1 MIGVIMDLN
10 ILFEDKYVIAVE
22 KPQSIPVQSDK
33 TNDEDLML
41 YVKKYLR
48 GKSGHEEPYIGLIHR
63 IDRPVGGVVV
73 FAKNKFANSELSEQI
88 RTNSIKKEYMVVVCG
103 KPNNDEGILE
113 DYMKKLVTIN
123 MSKITNS
130 DDKNAKL
137 ARLKYN
143 TVETLED
150 KEYGLL
156 SLVKVELYTG
166 RHHQIRLQLS
176 NNMMPIWGD
185 NKYNKVFVKKKEF
198 TNIALWSYKYVF
210 KHPKTKVDIITE
222 SVPKDIFPFNL
233 FKEILK

>member
-1 MIGVIMDLN
+1 MDLN
-10 ILFEDKYVIAVE
+10 ILFEDKYVLAVK

-41 YVKKYLR
+41 QVKKYLR
-48 GKSGHEEPYIGLIHR
+48 EKSSHEEPYLGLIHR

-103 KPNNDEGILE
+103 KPIKDEDILE
-113 DYMKKLVTIN
+113 DYMKKLITIN
-123 MSKITNS
+123 MSKITSS

-143 TVETLED
+143 TIETLED

-222 SVPKDIFPFNL
+222 SVPEDIYPFNL